1 MNNSINV
8 FIIENEPLIL
18 DAFKNALEYL
28 SKSTYNFKTKT
39 VKSYNDALT
48 VINET
53 GNRVAFD
60 IVILNINIPLI
71 NNENPIFAEDLG
83 LKIKKLY
90 PKSKFITFSSHCD
103 NYRINTILK
112 TLNPEGF
119 FIKSDVDS
127 EELKKVVHLVLSED
141 TYYSR
146 VVLRFIRKHIFN
158 DIVLDKIDRELLY
171 FLSKGIKTK
180 DLSKHVYLSDGGI
193 QRRKRRLKELF
204 EIDNGNDMMLL
215 KLAEEKGFI

>member
-1 MNNSINV
+1 MKSSINV

-18 DAFKNALEYL
+18 EVFKNTLEYL
-28 SKSTYNFKTKT
+28 KKSTYNFKTKT
-39 VKSYNDALT
+39 VKSYNDALA

-53 GNRVAFD
+53 DNCIVFD
-60 IVILNINIPLI
+60 MVILNINIPLT
-71 NNENPIFAEDLG
+71 NNERPIFAEDLG
-83 LKIKKLY
+83 LKIKKIY
-90 PKSKFITFSSHCD
+90 PEAKFITFSSHCD

-127 EELKKVVHLVLSED
+127 EELKKAVHLVLSED
-141 TYYSR
+141 TYYSKII
-146 VVLRFIRKHIFN
+146 LRFIRKHIFN
-158 DIVLDKIDRELLY
+158 YIVLDKADRQLLY
-171 FLSKGIKTK
+171 FLSKGVKTK
-180 DLSKHVYLSDGGI
+180 DLSKYIYLSDSGI

-204 EIDNGNDMMLL
+204 EIDNENDMMLL